1 MNVISKLAITLLVG
15 TPLVGIADEPTKLSC
30 IKDVKFS
37 EEFLAKYPKA
47 PEACQE
53 AVMKNGEKWARF
65 DAQVAKV
72 EGDKVTAN
80 FMDDYHN
87 VVSKVTINASPDAR
101 VDVGGTKTKFS
112 SLH

>member
-1 MNVISKLAITLLVG
+1 
-15 TPLVGIADEPTKLSC
+15 
-30 IKDVKFS
+30 
-37 EEFLAKYPKA
+37 
-47 PEACQE
+47 
-53 AVMKNGEKWARF
+53 MKNGEKWARF

-80 FMDDYHN
+80 FMDNYHN

-112 SLH
+112 SLHEGDKLSLWVPESKYGFYAAPGASQFHNITLAKAKE